1 MKVSQIQ
8 ILEVSELSG
17 QSIRTLPP
25 IPTCKNR
32 KPTPGAGWFLHEMER
47 YMYAYIYDMHFHID
61 TCYISYL
68 KMIILSCPENHDFAI
83 SIRFTGSPFVVFF
96 VVGNDNV
103 TYKNKCKN
111 LPHKT
116 ILKGLL
122 IIHTHTTISKN
133 KYIKMITWAIFVSF
147 TTGESPLRFLAI
159 YDAQPYLGTNG
170 RSVFFLGCCSWHSGL
185 SGNLGPRYRRHIF
198 LLQFWCL
205 RNAQNHQ
212 FQHPT
217 KHHWSHFHVEDSPI

>member
-1 MKVSQIQ
+1 MKEFKLKAKRNVSIILKYTPQNTQIRWLWRTPKQQFTTLMKYSILYMSVSQ

-32 KPTPGAGWFLHEMER
+32 KPTPGAGWFLQSSWNGKVYECI
-47 YMYAYIYDMHFHID
+47 YMYIHID
-61 TCYISYL
+61 TCYISYR
-68 KMIILSCPENHDFAI
+68 KMIILSCPKNNDFAI

-122 IIHTHTTISKN
+122 TIHTHTTISK
-133 KYIKMITWAIFVSF
+133 KTWHKN
-147 TTGESPLRFLAI
+147 
-159 YDAQPYLGTNG
+159 D
-170 RSVFFLGCCSWHSGL
+170 
-185 SGNLGPRYRRHIF
+185 NLGNFCVLHNWWITVTFSRHI
-198 LLQFWCL
+198 WCPAVPW
-205 RNAQNHQ
+205 N
-212 FQHPT
+212 
-217 KHHWSHFHVEDSPI
+217 